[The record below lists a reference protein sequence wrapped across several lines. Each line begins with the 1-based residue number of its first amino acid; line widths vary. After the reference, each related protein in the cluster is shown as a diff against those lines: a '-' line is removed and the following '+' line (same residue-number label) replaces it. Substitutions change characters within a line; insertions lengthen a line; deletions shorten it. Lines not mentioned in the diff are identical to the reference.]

1 MCNFIWSTMWTPTI
15 ALLFMCSHCF
25 VRSLDSNSIR
35 SSKEAVDLLEQVD
48 PHSGTVGVQNN
59 VNTRRRADTSSTRHH
74 IRPSCPDQEC
84 NPSTRN
90 TCNGSQKNNQSK
102 EKLAHDD
109 DDNIR
114 KVAEMATCVRSGDCE
129 AGLCCVR
136 YLKGKRCQRIP
147 KEGETC
153 FLRGGRSKLRR
164 NLDRCD
170 CALGLTC
177 RAQAESPKNQGVCL
191 PKPRENTRSARHS
204 GKRRNAERRCG

>member
-1 MCNFIWSTMWTPTI
+1 MEKDSLVPNCVCCLQ
-15 ALLFMCSHCF
+15 LLQLCISEC
-25 VRSLDSNSIR
+25 
-35 SSKEAVDLLEQVD
+35 
-48 PHSGTVGVQNN
+48 GTNCPV
-59 VNTRRRADTSSTRHH
+59 
-74 IRPSCPDQEC
+74 PSP
-84 NPSTRN
+84 
-90 TCNGSQKNNQSK
+90 
-102 EKLAHDD
+102 
-109 DDNIR
+109 
-114 KVAEMATCVRSGDCE
+114 VAEMATCVRSGDCE

-153 FLRGGRSKLRR
+153 LLRGGRSKLRR

-177 RAQAESPKNQGVCL
+177 RAQAESLKNQGVCL